1 MIVMKFG
8 GTSNEDAAAMRNVIR
23 LVQEHVHEQPV
34 VVISAIAKATNELET
49 AARTAAR
56 GKEDEALAIASKL
69 FERHNHI
76 IDNLLT
82 VRSKASELEEIFF
95 HHLAEIKALI
105 KGISILREL
114 TPRTMDAMCSFG
126 ERLSSKI
133 IAAGLQEAGVAAT
146 WVDAKEFML
155 TDDNFGRA
163 QPIMQAVEK
172 NAENVLRPLL
182 RNGHVPVT
190 QGFIGVTS
198 AGEYTTMGRE
208 SSDYSASI
216 LGAAMNAT
224 TVQIWTDV
232 DGILTADPR
241 IVTRVKKLKRMS
253 FEEAFEL
260 SYFGAKVLHPRT
272 MLPVLEKN
280 IPVQI
285 LNSKRRGTGTLVDFH
300 SSADS
305 PATENV
311 RIKSIAHKP
320 AVTVVTITPHKRFGQ
335 FVFWDEVFN
344 VLTAHGITTG
354 LTTTSEYNLA
364 FTVETS
370 LLRDGLLH
378 ELESFGRIEL
388 LRDKGSICLVG
399 KGLRHSGD
407 LLSTIFGALRGVRIS
422 MIAFGASDVNLTLVL
437 EQGDL
442 LDAVRRLH
450 AEFFE
455 KEMLTELFEDVPS

>member
-1 MIVMKFG
+1 
-8 GTSNEDAAAMRNVIR
+8 MRNVIR
-23 LVQEHVHEQPV
+23 IVQEHVHEQPV
-34 VVISAIAKATNELET
+34 VVISAIAKATNELEST
-49 AARTAAR
+49 ARTAAL
-56 GKEDEALAIASKL
+56 GNEEEAIAIVSRL

-82 VRSKASELEEIFF
+82 VRSKAAELEEIFF
-95 HHLAEIKALI
+95 HHLSEIKALV

-114 TPRTMDAMCSFG
+114 TPRTMDAICSFG

-133 IAAGLQEAGVAAT
+133 IAAALQEAGVDAV

-163 QPIMQAVEK
+163 QPMMGAVER
-172 NAENVLRPLL
+172 NAEAVIRPLL
-182 RNGHVPVT
+182 RNNKVPVT

-216 LGAAMNAT
+216 IGGAMNAA

-241 IVTRVKKLKRMS
+241 VVKNVKKLKRLS

-285 LNSKRRGTGTLVDFH
+285 LNSKRPGTGTLVDFH
-300 SSADS
+300 SNPDSSAS
-305 PATENV
+305 GSV
-311 RIKSIAHKP
+311 QIKSIAHKSQ
-320 AVTVVTITPHKRFGQ
+320 VSLVTITPHKRFGQ

-344 VLTAHGITTG
+344 VLTAHGIATG
-354 LTTTSEYNLA
+354 VTTTSEYNLA
-364 FTVETS
+364 FSLDSS
-370 LLRDGLLH
+370 LLSNGLVH
-378 ELESFGRIEL
+378 ELEKFGRVAA
-388 LRDKGSICLVG
+388 LREHGSICLVG
-399 KGLRHSGD
+399 KGLRQTGNTLPRVFSA
-407 LLSTIFGALRGVRIS
+407 LSGVRIS
-422 MIAFGASDVNLTLVL
+422 MISFGASDVNLTLL
-437 EQGDL
+437 LGQEDL

-455 KEMLTELFEDVPS
+455 RESLADLFEGIGT